1 MSQGLGTV
9 LDRKPCPPRHVTGH
23 GHTVRPGETQRER
36 LATHM
41 GVPDVYAT
49 AHDEL

>member
-1 MSQGLGTV
+1 MSRGQGRQ
-9 LDRKPCPPRHVTGH
+9 DRHVTGD
-23 GHTVRPGETQRER
+23 GHTVRPGEPQRER

-41 GVPDVYAT
+41 GVSDVYAA